1 MVLAKHHAG
10 GDVDDLYVQ
19 AKIIAK
25 INFKKRHL
33 APSYFQLLFGGE
45 WRRLWIGVGVVSSHT
60 YLKKA
65 EKFTNILLS
74 NFGKSSLASMCKY
87 AGSRI
92 FLLANSY

>member
-10 GDVDDLYVQ
+10 GDTDDLYVQ
-19 AKIIAK
+19 AELKEIIAK
-25 INFKKRHL
+25 INFEKTHP

-65 EKFTNILLS
+65 EKFTNILFS
-74 NFGKSSLASMCKY
+74 NFGNKSLASMCKY
-87 AGSRI
+87 AVSLI
-92 FLLANSY
+92 FC